1 MSTVW
6 IVTANSGHAHFFS
19 QQANTSSLEKVGDMG
34 NGKHSLPT
42 SETESD
48 RIGQH
53 AASNSKH
60 SVGAPTQPS
69 GYQPNQT
76 PAEHQSEL
84 FARNVAQYLSDG
96 HQEGKFNQLVIT
108 ASPEFLGVLRPLLG
122 AELTKIVINEI
133 NKDYTHCNAQEL
145 AGYIQ

>member
-1 MSTVW
+1 MSTLWVL
-6 IVTANSGHAHFFS
+6 TANAGHAHFFS
-19 QQANTSSLEKVGDMG
+19 QQANSGALEKVGDIA
-34 NGKHSLPT
+34 NGKHSLHT
-42 SETESD
+42 SDTESD

-53 AASNSKH
+53 AASSSKH

-69 GYQPNQT
+69 SYQPNQT
-76 PAEHQSEL
+76 PAQHQSEL

-122 AELTKIVINEI
+122 AELTKIVISEI
-133 NKDYTHCNAQEL
+133 NKDYTHCSAQEL
-145 AGYIQ
+145 AGHI